1 MSMKPGTNTLGP
13 ANGSITVRTGR
24 SGAAAK
30 AGHDLLIDV
39 TEWQATVEIGDGPTP
54 VGVVQLDADATS
66 LRVREGTGGMQA
78 LGEDDKASIRETI
91 DEDVLK
97 QQPVEFRSTSMEVSS
112 DGDRIAVQGDL
123 TLVGATR
130 PIAVE
135 LTVGADGRL
144 SGSVTIK
151 QTDWGI
157 SPYSA
162 LFGALKVADDVEVAI
177 DVVLPS
183 G

>member
-1 MSMKPGTNTLGP
+1 MSMQPGTHTLGP

-24 SGAAAK
+24 TGAAAK

-39 TEWQATVEIGDGPTP
+39 TEWQATVEVGDGPTP
-54 VGVVQLDADATS
+54 SGVLLDADATS
-66 LRVREGTGGMQA
+66 LHVREGTGGMQA

-97 QQPVEFRSTSMEVSS
+97 RHPVEFRSTSVEVSS
-112 DGDRIAVQGDL
+112 DGGRITVQGDL
-123 TLVGATR
+123 TLVGTTR

-135 LTVGADGRL
+135 LTVGDAGRL